1 MSLQMLLLFTEF
13 TAARFDSKVNFH
25 APVTQASS
33 KAGNQF
39 TPLV

>member
-13 TAARFDSKVNFH
+13 TAARFDSEVNLH
-25 APVTQASS
+25 VPVTQASS